1 MKINKHYMLYG
12 AASRIVIK
20 HHLSC
25 NKFIYLIIHKNIKNI
40 KYIKNIKNIKYI
52 KNIKNIK
59 T

>member
-25 NKFIYLIIHKNIKNI
+25 NKFIYLIIHKNYKKIENI
-40 KYIKNIKNIKYI
+40 IKNIKNIK
-52 KNIKNIK
+52 KHKK
-59 T
+59 QHTL